1 MSPRLWKSLVFAV
14 TLTGTAVLPGAASAQ
29 TRDYVG
35 PGKCTDCH
43 DHETQ
48 KEWAEKRDGDGK
60 GKQHLNA
67 LNQLAD
73 KKASEYAKAAGVADV
88 YDVKSTCVKCHATV
102 VRRSADF
109 GVTCESCHGAGKDFL
124 KPHQEKGAY
133 QTAVTLGMNDTVKKP
148 DAWVRL
154 CVSCHVLG
162 DDPGDAALIKAGH
175 ASGDDFDVSVKFVPV
190 AAHWMS
196 KYTANQIAAIA
207 RPLKAAVVAKRAP
220 AVSPAVVAAPPAPP
234 PTAAPAPSPPPATAS
249 TPPPAPSPASG
260 SAPVTPAPSSP
271 ASGAG
276 AAPPP
281 VARPV
286 PAPRPPAQPAAA
298 APALPLVP
306 EPTVRPAEAP
316 LAPDLPLTPAGLVS
330 AIQGRIAALLDDL
343 LTKGT
348 RVPVP
353 VTPPPPKTTYR
364 GTDTDLLR
372 LQDEI
377 ISLALEALRSPPP
390 PKTRE
395 GQ

>member
-1 MSPRLWKSLVFAV
+1 MIGA
-14 TLTGTAVLPGAASAQ
+14 AAALPGAASAQ
-29 TRDYVG
+29 THDFIG

-43 DHETQ
+43 DHQIQ
-48 KEWAEKRDGDGK
+48 KEWAEKRDGDGR
-60 GKQHLNA
+60 GKQHINA

-73 KKASEYAKAAGVADV
+73 KRAAEYAKAAGVADV

-109 GVTCESCHGAGKDFL
+109 GVTCERCHGAGKDFL

-133 QTAVTLGMNDTVKKP
+133 QTAVMLGMNDTVKKP
-148 DAWVRL
+148 DAWARI
-154 CVSCHVLG
+154 CVDCHVLG
-162 DDPGDAALIKAGH
+162 DNPGDAALIKAGH
-175 ASGDDFDVSVKFVPV
+175 ASGDDFDLSVKFVPV
-190 AAHWMS
+190 ASHWMS

-207 RPLKAAVVAKRAP
+207 RPLKAAVVAKRPASAPPAAAAAAPLPPPPPPVAAPAAP
-220 AVSPAVVAAPPAPP
+220 AVPAPAAASTPQPVATP
-234 PTAAPAPSPPPATAS
+234 PSAQVPAAPAPTAS
-249 TPPPAPSPASG
+249 AFGSSVAPAPVVRA
-260 SAPVTPAPSSP
+260 
-271 ASGAG
+271 
-276 AAPPP
+276 
-281 VARPV
+281 V
-286 PAPRPPAQPAAA
+286 PAPRSPPQLTAA
-298 APALPLVP
+298 APPLPLP
-306 EPTVRPAEAP
+306 APDPTIRPADSP
-316 LAPDLPLTPAGLVS
+316 PAPDLPLTPAGLVS

-343 LTKGT
+343 LTKGA

-353 VTPPPPKTTYR
+353 VTPPRPKTTYR